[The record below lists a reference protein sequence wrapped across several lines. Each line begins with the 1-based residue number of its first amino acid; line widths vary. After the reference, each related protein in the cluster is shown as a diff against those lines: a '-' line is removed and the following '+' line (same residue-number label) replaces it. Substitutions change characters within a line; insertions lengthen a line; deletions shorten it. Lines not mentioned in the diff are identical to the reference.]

1 MAKVTRTG
9 EIVKSTCCAA
19 IPESELDVTTY
30 VRTNISLG
38 SLGPSAGSYR
48 PPILGRFRSSR
59 RTGLTI
65 CLTEILRIS
74 CEVRNE
80 NDMLVTVEG
89 IGCAIFILADAQDA
103 AKIKSR
109 KRMNFRVVTWYNLGG
124 SVMT

>member
-1 MAKVTRTG
+1 MAKMARTG
-9 EIVKSTCCAA
+9 EIVESTCCAA
-19 IPESELDVTTY
+19 ILKSESNVTTY

-65 CLTEILRIS
+65 CLTEILCIS

-80 NDMLVTVEG
+80 NDMLATVEG
-89 IGCAIFILADAQDA
+89 IGCAIFIFADAQDGA
-103 AKIKSR
+103 EIESK
-109 KRMNFRVVTWYNLGG
+109 KRMNFRVVTWYNLGA
-124 SVMT
+124 

>member
-1 MAKVTRTG
+1 MAKVARTG
-9 EIVKSTCCAA
+9 EIVKSTRCAA
-19 IPESELDVTTY
+19 TPESELDITTY
-30 VRTNISLG
+30 VRTNMSLG

-74 CEVRNE
+74 CEERNE
-80 NDMLVTVEG
+80 NDMLATVEG
-89 IGCAIFILADAQDA
+89 IGCAIFIADAQDA
-103 AKIKSR
+103 AEIKS
-109 KRMNFRVVTWYNLGG
+109 MNFRVVTWYNLG